1 MRINVNSPRFDEEIR
16 KLASMEEGDIIAE
29 VLENDAL
36 RFYLGEACA
45 PAYKRD
51 VRWYSDSK
59 VYPERYRNWF
69 TNWNMKDWENFQ
81 KKDEHS
87 VAYWA
92 PKIVEMLAWY
102 NDWPEAKEWWKKHG
116 EELNET
122 RTRKLVNFMES
133 VPAIYRNA
141 SIDDFSSGVGKEIVQ
156 GVLERGESYLLYG
169 GRGIGKTHLCWALT
183 IALVKAE
190 KEARFYDARTIFS
203 KLSIISKNSYRSVT
217 ELVDEQLSKHPE
229 VLFIDEVDKLDRG
242 SSDSKNLQFLI
253 SRRSEELKQTIICC
267 NAENDQ
273 DLSMILG
280 ESAIDRFRS
289 QKWKAHIV
297 NLGVKG
303 KRGTVVEMSYRG
315 GMNV

>member
-1 MRINVNSPRFDEEIR
+1 M
-16 KLASMEEGDIIAE
+16 
-29 VLENDAL
+29 
-36 RFYLGEACA
+36 
-45 PAYKRD
+45 
-51 VRWYSDSK
+51 
-59 VYPERYRNWF
+59 
-69 TNWNMKDWENFQ
+69 
-81 KKDEHS
+81 
-87 VAYWA
+87 
-92 PKIVEMLAWY
+92 
-102 NDWPEAKEWWKKHG
+102 
-116 EELNET
+116 
-122 RTRKLVNFMES
+122 LVNFLES
-133 VPAIYRNA
+133 VPAVYRNA
-141 SIDDFSSGVGKEIVQ
+141 SVEDFPSGAGKEIVQ

-183 IALVKAE
+183 IALVKAS

-303 KRGTVVEMSYRG
+303 KRGTVVEMSSRG
-315 GMNV
+315 GADV

>member
-1 MRINVNSPRFDEEIR
+1 MRINMYSPRFDEEIR

-29 VLENDAL
+29 VLEDDTL
-36 RFYLGEACA
+36 RYFLGESCA
-45 PAYKRD
+45 PSYKVD
-51 VRWYSDSK
+51 AGWYADSK
-59 VYPERYRNWF
+59 NYPDRYKKWF
-69 TNWNMKDWENFQ
+69 SAWNLNDWEKFRA
-81 KKDEHS
+81 KDEHA

-92 PKIVEMLAWY
+92 PKIVEALAWY
-102 NDWPEAKEWWKKHG
+102 NDYPSARKWWEKHG
-116 EELNET
+116 EELTEMK
-122 RTRKLVNFMES
+122 TRKLLNFVES
-133 VPAIYRNA
+133 IPVIYKNA
-141 SIDDFSSGVGKEIVQ
+141 SIDDFPSGVGKEIVQ
-156 GVLERGESYLLYG
+156 GVLERGESFLLYG

-183 IALVKAE
+183 RAFIENE

-203 KLSIISKNSYRSVT
+203 KLSIISKSSYRSVT
-217 ELVDEQLSKHPE
+217 ELVDDQLSKHPE

-303 KRGTVVEMSYRG
+303 KRGTVVETSSRG